1 MRWTPGGRSK
11 NLEDFRGS
19 SGGGGFGGIRIGGA
33 GGMGCGGVLLV
44 IILSF
49 FFGPEVLTLL
59 DTGGGAPAP
68 SAPGAPPPDT
78 TPEEEHLLDFMS
90 FVLDDSQ
97 GTWNQLLEGR
107 YRDAKLRTYRRALQ
121 SACGQGQAAMG
132 PFYCPGDEAVYLD
145 LSFFDDLQN
154 RFGAP
159 GDFAQAYVIAHEIG
173 HHVQN
178 VLGIE
183 QQMRQLQR
191 ARPSQANELSVRLEL
206 QADCFA
212 GVWGHSAQQRGKL
225 DPGEVREALDAA
237 AAIGDDRLQEA
248 TTGRVVPDSFT
259 HGSSADRMEWF
270 QRGFESGDPDACN
283 TFE

>member
-19 SGGGGFGGIRIGGA
+19 TRGGRGFRVGGA

-44 IILSF
+44 LVLSF

-59 DTGGGAPAP
+59 DTGGGAP
-68 SAPGAPPPDT
+68 STSSQPGAPPADT
-78 TPEEEHLLDFMS
+78 SAEEEKLVDFVS
-90 FVLDDSQ
+90 FVLDDAQ
-97 GTWNQLLEGR
+97 ETWQRLLPNQ
-107 YRDAKLRTYRRALQ
+107 YRDAKLAVFRGAID

-132 PFYCPGDEAVYLD
+132 PFYCPGDEKVYLD
-145 LSFFDDLQN
+145 LSFFDDLSS

-159 GDFAQAYVIAHEIG
+159 GDFAQAYVVAHEIG

-178 VLGIE
+178 VLGLE

-212 GVWGHSAQQRGKL
+212 GVWGHAAEQSGKL
-225 DPGEVREALDAA
+225 EPGEVREALDAA
-237 AAIGDDRLQEA
+237 SAIGDDRLQEA
-248 TTGRVVPDSFT
+248 STGRVVPDSFT
-259 HGSSADRMEWF
+259 HGSSAQRVEWF
-270 QRGFESGDPDACN
+270 QRGFESGNPDDCD
-283 TFE
+283 TFGR